1 MKVRLVNPVFLSLN
15 GADIFASSPRVEKRV
30 RLHPKVA
37 DLLVS
42 AREPVDFE
50 VLTSGDRALQDAARN
65 LIDLGFLAEAGDADS
80 SEEIPSPWREWGN
93 VAWQFH
99 TSIRNA
105 PFVRG
110 KQGDIPEYYA
120 GLAGR
125 GEKPANSKAYRGE
138 EGIVFL
144 PRVWTDM
151 DASFKSVLEGRRTH
165 RDFSDAPIE
174 LDTFSSLLHY
184 TFGPLRF
191 VDAGTLGVLQLRASA
206 SGGARHEAEA
216 YPVVFN
222 VRGVQPGVY
231 RYDAIRHGLVPL
243 GDAVPPE
250 EIERLIHHQTIA
262 RNAAFCVFTTAVASR
277 MSWKYPH
284 PRAYKILLHNVG
296 HLSQVF
302 AMTAEALG
310 LGAALTGAFRD
321 DEVEDL
327 CALDQADEFPT
338 FFMACGVPLRQDD
351 GMPLRYNA
359 PARSSVQ

>member
-1 MKVRLVNPVFLSLN
+1 MKVSSVNPVFLSLN
-15 GADIFASSPRVEKRV
+15 GAEIFASSPRVPKRV

-42 AREPVDFE
+42 AREPVDLDS
-50 VLTSGDRALQDAARN
+50 LTSGDQALQEAARQ
-65 LIDLGFLAEAGDADS
+65 LIDLGFLTEATDS
-80 SEEIPSPWREWGN
+80 GTPEEVPSPWREWGN

-99 TSIRNA
+99 ASIRNA

-110 KQGDIPEYYA
+110 NRDDIPEYYA
-120 GLAGR
+120 RLAER
-125 GEKPANSKAYRGE
+125 GEKPLNSKPSRQDE
-138 EGIVFL
+138 DIVFL
-144 PRVWTDM
+144 PRVWADM
-151 DASFKSVLEGRRTH
+151 NASFKSVLEGRRTH
-165 RDFSDAPIE
+165 RDFSDEPIK
-174 LDTFSSLLHY
+174 LDIFSSLLHY

-216 YPVVFN
+216 YLVVFN
-222 VRGVQPGVY
+222 VLGVHPGVY

-243 GDAVPPE
+243 GDAVAQE
-250 EIERLIHHQTIA
+250 DIERLIHHQTIA
-262 RNAAFCVFTTAVASR
+262 RNAAFCIFTTAVASR

-302 AMTAEALG
+302 AMTAQALG

-321 DEVEDL
+321 DAVEEL
-327 CALDQADEFPT
+327 CQLEQEDEFPT
-338 FFMACGVPLRQDD
+338 FFMACGVPLRQAD

-359 PARSSVQ
+359 PARASQQ